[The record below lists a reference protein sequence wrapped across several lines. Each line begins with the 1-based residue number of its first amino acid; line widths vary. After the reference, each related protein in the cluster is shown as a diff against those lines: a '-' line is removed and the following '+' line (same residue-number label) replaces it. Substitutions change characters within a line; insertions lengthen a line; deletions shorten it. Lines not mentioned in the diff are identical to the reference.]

1 MFMIL
6 ALNTLTLTTVYVES
20 VLLMSFI
27 CLIRTSIFGALFDS
41 ATALKPVKTK
51 VDVAENLSIER
62 TPLRGPFHKTL
73 RNS

>member
-1 MFMIL
+1 MFPIL
-6 ALNTLTLTTVYVES
+6 ALNTFTLPTVNVES

-27 CLIRTSIFGALFDS
+27 SLIRTSIFGALFDS
-41 ATALKPVKTK
+41 AAELKPVKTK